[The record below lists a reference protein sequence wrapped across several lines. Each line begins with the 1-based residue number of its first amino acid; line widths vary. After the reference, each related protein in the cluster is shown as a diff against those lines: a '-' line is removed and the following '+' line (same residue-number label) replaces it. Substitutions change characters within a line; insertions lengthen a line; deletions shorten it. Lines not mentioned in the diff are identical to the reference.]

1 MAPSRIKS
9 IQKQSS
15 LSHPKTAP
23 NHSALAVGLL
33 RVFAPVYPSLLAFS
47 TLYLRG
53 FRVSSRPFGNS
64 AFGGGWGG
72 GVGVF
77 LHTFEHVYH
86 VRHVLP
92 FARVTCRY
100 PCLLLKVL
108 AEY

>member
-1 MAPSRIKS
+1 MFLLG
-9 IQKQSS
+9 
-15 LSHPKTAP
+15 LSEI
-23 NHSALAVGLL
+23 LL
-33 RVFAPVYPSLLAFS
+33 SE
-47 TLYLRG
+47 
-53 FRVSSRPFGNS
+53 
-64 AFGGGWGG
+64 GGGGG